1 MKKCPL
7 FLFQV
12 TLVALIVISCQP
24 SVKKAYPQPDSMIT
38 LSKQQ
43 LKDKIKG
50 GWAGQVMGVTY
61 GGPTEFKYMGSIIQ
75 DYVPVPWDET
85 RYQYWYTQSPGLYDD
100 IYMDLTFVGVFEKEG
115 LDAPAGSH
123 ALAFA
128 NAEYALWHANQAAR
142 YNILNGMLPPQSGHW
157 KNNPHADDIDFQIE
171 SDFAGLMCPGMIN
184 SATAVCDKIGHIMN
198 YGDGWYGGV
207 FVASMYTLA
216 FVSDDRLWIVK
227 EALRTLP
234 GESDFY
240 KCIQDVI
247 SWHEKYPGD
256 WMQTWFEVQKK
267 WTSEVGCPV
276 GVFNVF
282 DIDAKLNAAYIVI
295 GLLYGNG
302 DFTKTID
309 ISTRCGQD
317 SDCNP
322 SNAAG
327 ILGTIIGYSNIPDY
341 WKQGLDKV
349 EDMDFKYTD
358 ISLTEAYEMSYH
370 QALQMIERNKGSI
383 LEDSVMIAF
392 QTPEKVRY
400 EKSFEDHYPVD
411 MIDFGWEGKTL
422 ETGKETSYTFD
433 FEGVGFVISGNIFK
447 DEALPDTIMNIEL
460 NIDNIKP
467 ETEILPYNFRT
478 RRMEIAFR
486 YNLPEGKHTVK
497 LSLKEPKKGY
507 RLKIEK
513 ILFYN
518 SKAGKI

>member
-1 MKKCPL
+1 
-7 FLFQV
+7 
-12 TLVALIVISCQP
+12 
-24 SVKKAYPQPDSMIT
+24 MIT
-38 LSKQQ
+38 
-43 LKDKIKG
+43 
-50 GWAGQVMGVTY
+50 
-61 GGPTEFKYMGSIIQ
+61 
-75 DYVPVPWDET
+75 
-85 RYQYWYTQSPGLYDD
+85 
-100 IYMDLTFVGVFEKEG
+100 
-115 LDAPAGSH
+115 
-123 ALAFA
+123 
-128 NAEYALWHANQAAR
+128 
-142 YNILNGMLPPQSGHW
+142 
-157 KNNPHADDIDFQIE
+157 
-171 SDFAGLMCPGMIN
+171 
-184 SATAVCDKIGHIMN
+184 
-198 YGDGWYGGV
+198 
-207 FVASMYTLA
+207 
-216 FVSDDRLWIVK
+216 
-227 EALRTLP
+227 
-234 GESDFY
+234 
-240 KCIQDVI
+240 
-247 SWHEKYPGD
+247 WHEKYPGD
-256 WMQTWFEVQKK
+256 WRQTWFEVQKK

-276 GVFNVF
+276 GVFNAF
-282 DIDAKLNAAYIVI
+282 NIDAKLNAAYIVI

-302 DFTKTID
+302 DFTKTIE

-327 ILGTIIGYSNIPDY
+327 ILGTIVGYSNIPDY

-383 LEDSVMIAF
+383 LHDSVMIAF

-433 FEGVGFVISGNIFK
+433 FEGVGFVINGGASK
-447 DEALPDTIMNIEL
+447 DEVLPDTIMKIEL
-460 NIDNIKP
+460 NIDSIKP

-486 YNLPEGKHTVK
+486 YNLPEGKHTVT
-497 LSLKEPKKGY
+497 LSLKEPMKGS

-518 SKAGKI
+518 AKPVRSKDY